1 MAQRILEPGQI
12 ETLAKASIPRVRPPD
27 RQAVFARRAAR
38 LGKLAAGS
46 ALGDY
51 LQFLAALADA
61 QHAALAHLSIPM
73 PSAAQLARAGEHGMP
88 PIHASTWPRAPQW
101 RETLEFLCAA
111 LDARTEFPAGVHDS
125 IAAIRRAS
133 PVWLEA
139 QAAAILEA
147 RNDAVDI
154 PVAPIV
160 MAALQVHWVAL
171 AARFAADEVKALDV
185 PGVCPLCGSLPVAS
199 LVYAQAQYQGYR
211 YLHCSLCATEW
222 HMVRVLCSQCG
233 ASGKS
238 IAYHSLEANTSEANA
253 SGANASEA
261 NTNEADAAGK
271 TPNEEGGAAV
281 RAETCEQCRAYR
293 KILYQ
298 EKDTGVE
305 PVADDVASVAL
316 DLLLGEEGYHRAS
329 GNPLLWLPNTI

>member
-12 ETLAKASIPRVRPPD
+12 ETLATGSIPRVRLPN
-27 RQAVFARRAAR
+27 REFVFARRAAR
-38 LGKLAAGS
+38 LRKLAAGS

-51 LQFLAALADA
+51 LQFLAALVDA
-61 QHAALAHLSIPM
+61 QHAALAHLAVPM
-73 PSAAQLARAGEHGMP
+73 PAAPHVERSGEHGMP
-88 PIHASTWPRAPQW
+88 PIHAATWPRASQW

-111 LDARTEFPAGVHDS
+111 LAARTGFPAGVSDS
-125 IAAIRRAS
+125 IATIRRAT
-133 PVWLEA
+133 PAWIEA
-139 QAAAILEA
+139 QATSILEA
-147 RNDAVDI
+147 RNDAIDI
-154 PVAPIV
+154 SVATVV

-171 AARFAADEVKALDV
+171 AAHFVADEVKALDV

-199 LVYAQAQYQGYR
+199 MVCAQSPYQGYR
-211 YLHCSLCATEW
+211 YLHCALCATEW

-233 ASGKS
+233 ASGKN
-238 IAYHSLEANTSEANA
+238 IAYHSLEANA
-253 SGANASEA
+253 
-261 NTNEADAAGK
+261 ADKGSS
-271 TPNEEGGAAV
+271 EEGGAAV
-281 RAETCEQCRAYR
+281 RAETCEQCHAYR

-316 DLLLGEEGYHRAS
+316 DLLLAEEGYHRAS